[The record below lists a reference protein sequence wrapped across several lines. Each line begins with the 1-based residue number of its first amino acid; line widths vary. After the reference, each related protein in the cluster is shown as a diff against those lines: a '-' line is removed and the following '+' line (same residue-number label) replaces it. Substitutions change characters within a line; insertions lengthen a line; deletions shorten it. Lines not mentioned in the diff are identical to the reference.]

1 MRLGIVDWLVKNLEN
16 TCTCCASSTHTK
28 CISLLEIWL
37 RHLYLIAFRRETA
50 YIHVPDPSLLCGS
63 GSGLRDQQQHLQGSL
78 KFVDNKV
85 TQAKASSD
93 HTGLT
98 LQSEQYPPA
107 APTQLHKDLNLQMS
121 PKVTDSCRI
130 ISVLSYTTSMEII
143 PGSLIPKLSC
153 TRVLKQCYRVN

>member
-1 MRLGIVDWLVKNLEN
+1 MHLP
-16 TCTCCASSTHTK
+16 HTQSVFHCLK
-28 CISLLEIWL
+28 SGYVI
-37 RHLYLIAFRRETA
+37 YLIAFLRDTA
-50 YIHVPDPSLLCGS
+50 YIRSLHVPDPSLLCGS

-143 PGSLIPKLSC
+143 PGSLIPKLLC
-153 TRVLKQCYRVN
+153 TRVLKQSYRVN